1 MRRASVGLAA
11 NLRSLPGAQASHPRP
26 ATCPVLCYPMNAD
39 VNRPSGL
46 TQCQARMQ
54 GDHVSGLG
62 SKPRGAR
69 RVALKSPSGPP
80 PGCLEIP
87 GTAHVDGGGNGKHSE
102 QCDSSDPFERQSQ
115 PAGSHLRLSSALGW
129 HCLAVHASLAS
140 ACLRAPR
147 RRTSASQPGCLLGGS
162 LAGSSPASQPA
173 ALLAT
178 CRPGGDRLRRWS
190 RYLGLGSR
198 ARCGGITA
206 CFDSP
211 SPEHRS
217 GLSVHA
223 MVFHFYR
230 FVTPGEVM

>member
-1 MRRASVGLAA
+1 VRRASVGLAA

-80 PGCLEIP
+80 PGRLEIP
-87 GTAHVDGGGNGKHSE
+87 GTAHVDGGVGMESTAT
-102 QCDSSDPFERQSQ
+102 SQ
-115 PAGSHLRLSSALGW
+115 H
-129 HCLAVHASLAS
+129 
-140 ACLRAPR
+140 
-147 RRTSASQPGCLLGGS
+147 
-162 LAGSSPASQPA
+162 A